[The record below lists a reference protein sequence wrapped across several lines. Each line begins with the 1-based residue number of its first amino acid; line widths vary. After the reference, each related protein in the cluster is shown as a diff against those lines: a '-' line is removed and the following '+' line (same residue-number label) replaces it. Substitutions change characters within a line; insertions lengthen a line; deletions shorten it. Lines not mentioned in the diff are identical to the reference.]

1 MDNATNWLT
10 FTGHTSLESVMMQ
23 DEAPAVQAGV
33 QVKHAQERLVL
44 DALMR
49 NQPPDLHQLQGD
61 SLEICGDSAAWGKGA
76 RTEWVTQCNCI
87 TQGKTSESPV
97 SHRLYVQTAP
107 GEMRLATTMITQV

>member
-1 MDNATNWLT
+1 
-10 FTGHTSLESVMMQ
+10 MQ

-44 DALMR
+44 DALMQ

-61 SLEICGDSAAWGKGA
+61 SLETCGDSTAWGKGA
-76 RTEWVTQCNCI
+76 RTEWVTQCSCI